1 MSPSLRRIG
10 AALAALI
17 LLSVSCR
24 FSMPSLL
31 PAQPTPTPQPL
42 PPALVETEPAA
53 GSQVPL
59 DKPIS
64 LYFNQAM
71 DKTSV
76 EAAFSVQPQVAGSF
90 AWPDE
95 ATLVFTP
102 DSPLSPESSL
112 AITIATSAKASN
124 GMAFLTPAE
133 ASFTTAGYLR
143 LTQALPDTG
152 SVDALPTG
160 AVTAS
165 FNQPVVPL
173 GAESSTLP
181 AGFTLSPEAAGRGE
195 WLNTSTYAFY
205 PEPGLNGGAEYT
217 ASLNPDLVST
227 AGAPLAPDSGATT
240 WSFTT
245 ALPRLVFLEPTS
257 ETHTPLD
264 AVFKLTFN
272 EPMDPA
278 SVEAAF
284 SLADSSGRA
293 VPGEGSWDDKSTVY
307 SFTPD
312 EMLARGTDYTLALGV
327 GASARGGTPLAEP
340 QTFALRTYSDLAVT
354 FTQPGEGLSKPDFES
369 LVFHLASPLRDD
381 ADYTSYVSITPK
393 VPFSGAYFSED
404 ALWVYGNFTPSTE
417 YTATLSSQLTDK
429 WGGKLDQPYTLNFRT
444 DPARPSLNLP
454 YVSSNSAFF
463 VRPEES
469 SIQAQAT
476 NITSINV
483 GLAPVS
489 LEDFIRLTGPE
500 GYNLVQTYSPQNY
513 RTWTQPVNLPANQ
526 SQSIA
531 IDFSPEGGDL
541 APGLYYG
548 TISAPQ
554 VEMGE
559 IKLFLAVGDVN
570 LTFKAGPQDALTWAL
585 DLRTG
590 EPMPNADVTIL
601 DANGET
607 VASGRTDADGLW
619 QADVDLENL
628 DRQDLQVY
636 YAVVAAPGD
645 ADFSISPSNW
655 NVGVAPWDAGYPTD
669 FRGEH
674 PFFYTYT
681 DRPMYRAGQTVYFRG
696 VARNRF
702 DGRYTPAAGQD
713 VSFTLYSPDGSTKEY
728 TLPLSA
734 YGTFDGELSLPES
747 AQPGYYSA
755 SNEDYSLQFYFQVAE
770 YRKPEINLSVQID
783 PEETLAENPPA
794 ATVSAQYYF
803 GAPAGNLP
811 VTWTLNQSLH
821 FFGLPG
827 YQVGATDPYTTF
839 TGESLASGEAVTA
852 PDGTLSIPLEN
863 LPMVPSGLELT
874 LEVTA
879 QDESG
884 FPVSARDSF
893 ILHPAEFYIGISPD
907 SWNGQAGSQM
917 GFGLIAVDWEDTPL
931 PGKALQVDFQEAE
944 YEFVDPDPN
953 NPYDNSYK
961 ATYTTLD
968 SETVTTGAD
977 GTARAA
983 FTPPAAGTYRLSVS
997 SGDAL
1002 SESML
1007 WVGGP
1012 EQAVWPTLNDKQVR
1026 LVADRDSY
1034 EAGDTAKVFIPNPLG
1049 VEVPALVTVER
1060 GTISDARV
1068 ISLPA
1073 GGGSVSIPLTAE
1085 SAPNVYVSVTLA
1097 GSGNDFRQGYTSLD
1111 VSPAAETLNVEVTS
1125 DPERAGP
1132 GDDVTFDVR
1141 VTDAG
1146 GGPVQGEF
1154 SFAVVDLAALALAEP
1169 NATDILSAFYASQP
1183 VGVQTSISLSAHS
1196 GISEGGRG
1204 GGGGGDGSAPQVVR
1218 ENFPDTAYWSASVI
1232 TDADG
1237 RATVK
1242 MKLPDNLTT
1251 WHVLARGLTADTRV
1265 GEDTDLLVTTK
1276 DLLIRPVT
1284 PRFLVVGDHAE
1295 LSAVVN
1301 NNTASDISAEVS
1313 LEAHGFTLDDASS
1326 ATQQVDVPAGGRA
1339 RVAWPGL
1346 ADNSDSAELVFSVKG
1361 GGLQDAA
1368 TPSSGA
1374 LPILH
1379 YTAPQ
1384 AFVSSGLMPDGGTNL
1399 EIVSLPRSFTPTGGR
1414 LDVELAPSL
1423 GYSILQSALE
1433 AGYPKEI
1440 WSVDQLVSYVL
1451 PALASQEALKSAG
1464 ALSAEDAARLD
1475 ANITDAIQ
1483 QIIGFQNGDGGWG
1496 WCRGC
1501 KSDVYESSYA
1511 LMALQMAQDAGYT
1524 VSANVLQNAR
1534 AYVGSARP
1542 LVGSTALTWQLDRAA
1557 FADYV
1562 LQISGGSNPANLNAL
1577 YDERG
1582 RLSPWAQALLALAIR
1597 DADSADARANEILS
1611 NLETTSIRTSSGVH
1625 WESDPLE
1632 WHNPGT
1638 PIFTTSV
1645 VLYAL
1650 AESGASTPLAADA
1663 LRYVA
1668 SNRDANG
1675 WWDSA
1680 HDSAWA
1686 AMASSSAVQDTGD
1699 LNASFTFSSELN
1711 GQSLASG
1718 AAAAPSGLEPA
1729 SATAPISDLY
1739 FDAPNALTFNRE
1751 AGEGTLFYR
1760 AALHA
1765 ERPVESAPPL
1775 SAGMT
1780 VSREYVDA
1788 SCEEDCPAIDSIA
1801 LEAGA
1806 QVQAR
1811 VTLTLPNDAYYLALE
1826 DYIPAGAEILN
1837 TALLTTAQA
1846 EGSGVEV
1853 QQNYD
1858 PEDPYA
1864 GGWGWWLFNPAQIY
1878 DDHITFTADYLP
1890 AGTYVLTYTLIPLQT
1905 GEYQVLPARAW
1916 QTYFP
1921 EVQATSAGARFEI
1934 K

>member
-1 MSPSLRRIG
+1 
-10 AALAALI
+10 
-17 LLSVSCR
+17 V
-24 FSMPSLL
+24 
-31 PAQPTPTPQPL
+31 T
-42 PPALVETEPAA
+42 
-53 GSQVPL
+53 
-59 DKPIS
+59 
-64 LYFNQAM
+64 
-71 DKTSV
+71 
-76 EAAFSVQPQVAGSF
+76 
-90 AWPDE
+90 
-95 ATLVFTP
+95 
-102 DSPLSPESSL
+102 
-112 AITIATSAKASN
+112 
-124 GMAFLTPAE
+124 LTPK
-133 ASFTTAGYLR
+133 
-143 LTQALPDTG
+143 
-152 SVDALPTG
+152 
-160 AVTAS
+160 
-165 FNQPVVPL
+165 
-173 GAESSTLP
+173 
-181 AGFTLSPEAAGRGE
+181 AA
-195 WLNTSTYAFY
+195 
-205 PEPGLNGGAEYT
+205 
-217 ASLNPDLVST
+217 
-227 AGAPLAPDSGATT
+227 
-240 WSFTT
+240 
-245 ALPRLVFLEPTS
+245 
-257 ETHTPLD
+257 
-264 AVFKLTFN
+264 
-272 EPMDPA
+272 
-278 SVEAAF
+278 
-284 SLADSSGRA
+284 
-293 VPGEGSWDDKSTVY
+293 
-307 SFTPD
+307 
-312 EMLARGTDYTLALGV
+312 
-327 GASARGGTPLAEP
+327 
-340 QTFALRTYSDLAVT
+340 
-354 FTQPGEGLSKPDFES
+354 
-369 LVFHLASPLRDD
+369 
-381 ADYTSYVSITPK
+381 
-393 VPFSGAYFSED
+393 FSGAYFSASD
-404 ALWVYGNFTPSTE
+404 GALWLYGNYAPSTE
-417 YTATLSSQLTDK
+417 YSATLSPQLTDK
-429 WGGKLDQPYTLNFRT
+429 WGGKLAEPFTLTFRT
-444 DPARPSLNLP
+444 DPARPSLFLP

-476 NITSINV
+476 NITSLNL
-483 GLAPVS
+483 GLAPIS

-500 GYNLVQTYSPQNY
+500 GYNLLETYSPQNY
-513 RTWTQPVNLPANQ
+513 RTWTQPVSLPANQ
-526 SQSIA
+526 SDSIA
-531 IDFSPEGGDL
+531 VDFTPDGGDL
-541 APGLYYG
+541 ASGLYYA
-548 TISAPQ
+548 TIRAPQ
-554 VEMGE
+554 VEMGD

-570 LTFKAGPQDALTWAL
+570 LTFKAGQQDALTWAL

-590 EPMPNADVTIL
+590 QPLQDADVKIL
-601 DANGET
+601 NANGET
-607 VASGRTDADGLW
+607 VDSGRTDADGLW
-619 QADVDLENL
+619 QTDVDLENL

-636 YAVVAAPGD
+636 YAMVGAPGD

-655 NVGVAPWDAGYPTD
+655 NVGLSPWEFGYAAD
-669 FRGEH
+669 YRGEH
-674 PFFYTYT
+674 PYYYTYT

-696 VARNRF
+696 VARDRF
-702 DGRYTPAAGQD
+702 DGRYTPTTEQE
-713 VSFTLYSPDGSTKEY
+713 VSFTLYGPDGSTKEY
-728 TLPLSA
+728 ALPLSA

-755 SNEDYSLQFYFQVAE
+755 SNEDYSLQFYFQVAD
-770 YRKPEINLSVQID
+770 YRKPEINLSVQIE
-783 PEETLAENPPA
+783 PEEALAENPPA

-803 GAPAGNLP
+803 GAPVGNLP

-827 YQVGATDPYTTF
+827 YQVGSSDAYATF
-839 TGESLASGEAVTA
+839 TGESLASGEGVTA

-874 LEVTA
+874 LEATA

-893 ILHPAEFYIGISPD
+893 ILHPAELYIGVSPD

-917 GFGLIAVDWEDTPL
+917 GFGLITVDWEDKPL
-931 PGKALQVDFQEAE
+931 PGTPLRVDFEQVE
-944 YEFVDPDPN
+944 YVLDDPDPN
-953 NPYDNSYK
+953 NPYDN
-961 ATYTTLD
+961 TYTADFTSLD
-968 SETVTTGAD
+968 IQTVTTGAD

-983 FTPPAAGTYRLSVS
+983 FTPPAAGTYQLKVS
-997 SGDAL
+997 SGNAL
-1002 SESML
+1002 TTITL

-1012 EQAVWPTLNDKQVR
+1012 EQAVWPTQNEKQIR

-1049 VEVPALVTVER
+1049 AQVPALVTVER

-1073 GGGSVSIPLTAE
+1073 GGASVSIPLTAE
-1085 SAPNVYVSVTLA
+1085 SAPNVYVAVTLA

-1111 VSPAAETLNVEVTS
+1111 VTPEAQTLNVEVTS

-1146 GGPVQGEF
+1146 GAPVQGEF

-1169 NATDILSAFYASQP
+1169 NATDIVSAFYSSQP
-1183 VGVQTSISLSAHS
+1183 VGVQTSISLSAYS
-1196 GISEGGRG
+1196 GSSEGGRG
-1204 GGGGGDGSAPQVVR
+1204 GGGGGDGGAPQVVR

-1251 WHVLARGLTADTRV
+1251 WHVLARGLTTDMRV
-1265 GEDTDLLVTTK
+1265 GEDTDLLITTK

-1284 PRFLVVGDHAE
+1284 PRFLVVGDHAA

-1301 NNTASDISAEVS
+1301 NNTTSDISAEVS
-1313 LEAHGFTLDDASS
+1313 LEAHGFTLDDPSA
-1326 ATQQVDVPAGGRA
+1326 ATQQVSVPAGGRA
-1339 RVAWPGL
+1339 SVAWPGS
-1346 ADNSDSAELVFSVKG
+1346 ADDSDSAELVFSVKG

-1368 TPSSGA
+1368 VPSNGA

-1384 AFVSSGLMPDGGTNL
+1384 AFVSSGLMPDGGTHL

-1423 GYSILQSALE
+1423 GYSILQSALGAE
-1433 AGYPKEI
+1433 YPEEI

-1475 ANITDAIQ
+1475 TNITDAVQ
-1483 QIIGFQNGDGGWG
+1483 QIINFQNSDGGWG

-1501 KSDVYESSYA
+1501 ESDVYESSYA

-1524 VSANVLQNAR
+1524 VSANILQNAHTF
-1534 AYVGSARP
+1534 VGSARP
-1542 LVGSTALTWQLDRAA
+1542 SVGSTALTWQLDRAA

-1562 LQISGGSNPANLNAL
+1562 LQISGGVNPANLNSL

-1597 DADSADARANEILS
+1597 GADSADARSDEILS

-1699 LNASFTFSSELN
+1699 LNAAFTFSSELN

-1718 AAAAPSGLEPA
+1718 AAAAPSSLEPA
-1729 SATAPISDLY
+1729 SASAPISDLY

-1780 VSREYVDA
+1780 VSREYVEA
-1788 SCEEDCPAIDSIA
+1788 ACEEDCLAIDSIA

-1846 EGSGVEV
+1846 EGSGVEI

-1864 GGWGWWLFNPAQIY
+1864 DGWGWWLFNPAQIY

-1905 GEYQVLPARAW
+1905 GEYQVLPTRAW